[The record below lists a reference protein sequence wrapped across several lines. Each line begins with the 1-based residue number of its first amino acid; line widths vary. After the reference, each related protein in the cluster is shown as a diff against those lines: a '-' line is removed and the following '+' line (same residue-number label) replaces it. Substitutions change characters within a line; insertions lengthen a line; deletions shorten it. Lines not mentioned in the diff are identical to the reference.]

1 MEEAWKEEVEELPRD
16 HHLVALHGR
25 LCALLHLDRALSSEL

>member
-1 MEEAWKEEVEELPRD
+1 MEEAWKEEVEEFPRD

-25 LCALLHLDRALSSEL
+25 LCVLLHLGRATSLEL